1 MREVKI
7 EQPRTALDEGVETTW
22 PREHRLEWP
31 AIFDL
36 SEPQWQQCPYCGMID
51 GDHTS
56 DDCVALAYDA
66 LHAFGE
72 VIATVARA
80 ALIRDAALGRS
91 IAWLYEPQ
99 QDGAVMARVS
109 ATYWRDEGG
118 WSVCTVERGNT
129 FAVTLN
135 RVAIVGEPEDTAA
148 LVVETVLREA
158 ERWSEARTGGES

>member
-1 MREVKI
+1 MAPVTLAVW
-7 EQPRTALDEGVETTW
+7 PDE
-22 PREHRLEWP
+22 LP

-36 SEPQWQQCPYCGMID
+36 SEPRWQQCPYCGMID

-56 DDCVALAYDA
+56 DDCAALAYDA

-80 ALIRDAALGRS
+80 ALIRDAALGHT
-91 IAWLYEPQ
+91 IAWNHEPQ
-99 QDGAVMARVS
+99 QDGAVMTRVR

-118 WSVCTVERGNT
+118 WSVCTVEWDNA
-129 FAVTLN
+129 FAVTLD
-135 RVAIVGEPEDTAA
+135 RVAIMGTPENTAA

-158 ERWSEARTGGES
+158 ERWSEARAEGDR